1 MSAEWPEI
9 GGTLKEARP
18 AARVRA
24 GAALALSVRLDLPA
38 GWHLTEGAPSA
49 LRVEGLGAALTQ
61 PVASAETAV
70 SIGPVPAG
78 GATLRVRLLYYVCQ
92 DQGTCRIRSA
102 DLSVPLTPAAD
113 AAAALEIVD
122 TFAP

>member
-1 MSAEWPEI
+1 M
-9 GGTLKEARP
+9 TK
-18 AARVRA
+18 
-24 GAALALSVRLDLPA
+24 
-38 GWHLTEGAPSA
+38 
-49 LRVEGLGAALTQ
+49 

-70 SIGPVPAG
+70 SLGAVPSG

-102 DLSVPLTPAAD
+102 DLTVPLIPAAD

-122 TFAP
+122 AFAP